1 MLAWLAVCAAF
12 AALDL
17 FTPLDG
23 LLVPVPLMLALVF
36 ARAAGTSG
44 RGAYAGRLVAAVV
57 AAACLPAATFVWR
70 FGVGVGEMSPR
81 LVVVALLAVATT
93 VTVLLVPAAGVPFL
107 RALGLDPASPVHR
120 VVAVACVLTVL
131 DAGALFFELREAGPV
146 EIPFYP
152 ADPLVSVTSDLA
164 LALAGVGFGLTR
176 GFRESVA
183 RLGVRSITRR
193 QLVIAVVVAGLFQAL
208 VGGLEYLES
217 VLLPS
222 VHALEDRFGY
232 RFVGLPPWVGA
243 VLTSISA
250 GVGEEVLFRGALQP
264 RLGIVL
270 TALLFGALH
279 VQYQVP
285 GMIVIVLIGI
295 GLGIVKER
303 TSTSCVILVHV
314 LYDAGAFLLPDF

>member
-1 MLAWLAVCAAF
+1 MFAWLAVCAAF

-17 FTPLDG
+17 AGALDG
-23 LLVPVPLMLALVF
+23 LLVPVPLILALVF
-36 ARAAGTSG
+36 ARAAGTSD
-44 RGAYAGRLVAAVV
+44 RGAYASRLVAAVV
-57 AAACLPAATFVWR
+57 AAGCLPMATFVWR
-70 FGVGVGEMSPR
+70 FGIGVGEMSPT
-81 LVVVALLAVATT
+81 LVVTALLAFAAVL
-93 VTVLLVPAAGVPFL
+93 TVLLVPSAGASFL
-107 RALGLDPASPVHR
+107 RALGLDSASPVHR
-120 VVAVACVLTVL
+120 VVAVAFVLTVI
-131 DAGALFFELREAGPV
+131 DAVALFFELRQAGPV

-152 ADPLVSVTSDLA
+152 GDPLVSVTTDLA

-183 RLGVRSITRR
+183 RLGVRSIPRR
-193 QLVIAVVVAGLFQAL
+193 QLVVAVVVAALFQVI

-232 RFVGLPPWVGA
+232 QFVGLPPWVGA

-303 TSTSCVILVHV
+303 TSTSCCILVHV
-314 LYDAGAFLLPDF
+314 LYDVGAFLLPDF